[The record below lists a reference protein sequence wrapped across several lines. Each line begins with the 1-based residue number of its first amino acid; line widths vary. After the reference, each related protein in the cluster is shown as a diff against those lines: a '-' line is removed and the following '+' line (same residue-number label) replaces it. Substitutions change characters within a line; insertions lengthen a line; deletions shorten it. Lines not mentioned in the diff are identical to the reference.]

1 MYVKVIV
8 KNNSQYTDNL
18 FTYKVPEFLQDE
30 ICLGHRILVP
40 FGKGNK
46 PIEAYVFRIMHNNDE
61 KVETKYIYDILD
73 ERPILKR
80 EDLELIHWMK
90 NRYLCT
96 YMDCINLI
104 IPKGY
109 KLNNYKLITLHPS
122 LKGIDAYELYDLSE
136 QLSDNKKFVFQKVLD
151 NKGSIKLD
159 KLVEKKIEYS
169 TQVAEDEELYNIKDK
184 KTLKRKVADNLNSLL
199 YKMKE
204 ESLIDLKWEYK
215 SIKNEIKI
223 CYVSLKMNY
232 VDMMFYIK
240 ENKIR
245 LGEKQKQILEFLKN
259 NEDVEINDLIELLKA
274 SKSSINSLKEKNL
287 VEFKYEDFY
296 RKSKSNFNYQNKDVV
311 LNEEQNHAIEK
322 ITSEM
327 FNQENKPYMIHG
339 VTGSGKTEV
348 YMEIIDYALKQG
360 LDSIVLVPEIS
371 LTPQTIARFKNRFK
385 DIVGVFHSRLS
396 EGEKHDVFREIKKGN
411 IRILIG
417 ARSAIFAP
425 FNSLGVVIVDE
436 FHESSYKSDKNPK
449 FSTLEVGRY
458 LVNKRDITLVLGSA
472 TPSIEEYYRA
482 KSGEYELIELKKR
495 ANNKPLPKIEVVD
508 MKEELKYGNRSFLS
522 NRLKLQIEEEI
533 KNNNQVILFLNRR
546 GYSSFVSCRECGYVF
561 KCKHCD
567 ISLTYHKKQNIGK
580 CHYCGYEEVIP
591 QKCPECESKYVKAFG
606 LGTEKIEEEIKQI
619 FEGVRVLRLDKDTTS
634 QKHELENILNILNKF
649 QNREADILIGTQ
661 MISKGLDFNHVTLV
675 GILSADMMLNFPD
688 FKSFENT
695 FQLVTQVSGRAGRSE
710 KEGKVILQTYDSQ
723 SSVIKRIVD
732 YDFEGF
738 YEDEIKIRKLFNYTP
753 FNNMLSVVISGKNE
767 LMVKKNITTLYNNI
781 VYLLK
786 ERGIQD
792 FEFILGPNPCS
803 ISKINSNYRWQILF
817 KDDNIEINLLKGI
830 IKYICI
836 TKRDVVFD
844 KEVNISIDINP
855 NSIL

>member
-46 PIEAYVFRIMHNNDE
+46 PIEAYVFRIMHDNDE

-259 NEDVEINDLIELLKA
+259 NEDVEINDLIELLKV

-327 FNQENKPYMIHG
+327 FNQEKKPYMIHG

-634 QKHELENILNILNKF
+634 QKHELENILNKF